1 MNIIET
7 HYEIGAKYGESHYEI
22 GANIFTNYTLF
33 EEHQIKRTQKLITAW
48 DTFTANMPGESR
60 RIETDIPRV

>member
-1 MNIIET
+1 M
-7 HYEIGAKYGESHYEI
+7 
-22 GANIFTNYTLF
+22 F

-60 RIETDIPRV
+60 RIETDGKVIYSIIEDLKEWNIYKAEQREE